1 MSFDNHANKRLT
13 KFLKRF
19 NLSFR
24 ALTTRYSAGPFK
36 LMRMDPTQI
45 TPYLG
50 MIYLVVLSIYR
61 LLLLLCEIDVTFR
74 YYSKMT
80 KYKYVCVRL
89 YLYAR
94 SYHRHEEC

>member
-1 MSFDNHANKRLT
+1 MQVRS
-13 KFLKRF
+13 
-19 NLSFR
+19 
-24 ALTTRYSAGPFK
+24 

-74 YYSKMT
+74 LDTTVK
-80 KYKYVCVRL
+80 
-89 YLYAR
+89 
-94 SYHRHEEC
+94 